1 MENIHG
7 PVLLL
12 SGKDDQICP
21 SSLMAT
27 RLMERLRRH
36 GYPYGDEHLSYDG
49 VGHSIPSEY
58 LPTARARRGTKLTIG
73 DTPEGTALAQAHS
86 WPKIVRFLVKASVE

>member
-12 SGKDDQICP
+12 SGKDDQIEP

-36 GYPYGDEHLSYDG
+36 GHPYGDEHLSCDG
-49 VGHSIPSEY
+49 IDTQRVPSNGGGAAKDEADDWGH
-58 LPTARARRGTKLTIG
+58 TRRYSSGAG
-73 DTPEGTALAQAHS
+73 G
-86 WPKIVRFLVKASVE
+86 